1 MKKKKR
7 EDEDEDEENPTEVEE
22 QVQQVS
28 PKTPSK
34 RVQKNHPSDQIIGN
48 KDAGVETRR
57 KIHSPEQTHLAL
69 LSTIE
74 PNCFEEANK
83 DEFWNKAMDE
93 ELDQIEKNDTWEL
106 VPRPKNK
113 NVIGTKWV
121 FRNKLNED
129 GQVTRNKARLVCKG
143 YAQIEGIDFEETYA
157 PVARMEAICLLLAYA
172 CSKNVKVYQMDVKS
186 SFLNGELEEEVYIEQ
201 PEGFQLSENTD
212 YVCKLKKALYGL
224 KQAPRAWYS
233 RLDKYLQQA
242 GFRKG
247 SADNNL
253 YIKVSQGNILLI
265 EVYVDDIIFGSDDDR
280 LSQKFAKDMQS
291 EFEMSLLGELSF
303 FLGLQIRQSNQGI
316 FISQTKYIRE
326 MLKRFGME
334 DCKPV
339 ITPMQTSCKLSKDD
353 DSKSTDQRQ
362 YRSMIG
368 KPTICDNIQT
378 RCNAG
383 SWTGGTISSSTKGI
397 TCISSKEDLQISQRN
412 IRVWIMVSKRKR
424 SITYCLH
431 RCRLGRLY

>member
-1 MKKKKR
+1 MKKKKKKE
-7 EDEDEDEENPTEVEE
+7 EDEDEYEENMTKVEE
-22 QVQQVS
+22 KVQQVS

-34 RVQKNHPSDQIIGN
+34 QVQKNHPSDQIIGN
-48 KDAGVETRR
+48 NDARVETRR

-74 PNCFEEANK
+74 PNFFEEASK

-106 VPRPKNK
+106 VLRPKNK
-113 NVIGTKWV
+113 NVIDTKWV

-129 GQVTRNKARLVCKG
+129 GHVTRNKARLVCKG

-157 PVARMEAICLLLAYA
+157 PVSRMEAIRFLLAYA

-186 SFLNGELEEEVYIEQ
+186 AFLNGELEGEVYIEQ

-242 GFRKG
+242 RFRKG

-253 YIKVSQGNILLI
+253 
-265 EVYVDDIIFGSDDDR
+265 
-280 LSQKFAKDMQS
+280 
-291 EFEMSLLGELSF
+291 
-303 FLGLQIRQSNQGI
+303 
-316 FISQTKYIRE
+316 
-326 MLKRFGME
+326 
-334 DCKPV
+334 
-339 ITPMQTSCKLSKDD
+339 
-353 DSKSTDQRQ
+353 
-362 YRSMIG
+362 
-368 KPTICDNIQT
+368 
-378 RCNAG
+378 
-383 SWTGGTISSSTKGI
+383 
-397 TCISSKEDLQISQRN
+397 
-412 IRVWIMVSKRKR
+412 
-424 SITYCLH
+424 
-431 RCRLGRLY
+431 